1 MLVLVAS
8 AFPPQLRTANP
19 AENFSL
25 AGSFK
30 IFSVSEMK
38 AAVTTLAFCVAALLA
53 LGLVMLY
60 SASMMQPVK
69 NTNTEVGATMLQKQV
84 LWCVLGIIACAVVT
98 AIDYAL
104 LKKIAWPVFIFTL
117 FFAVLV
123 FVPHIG
129 MSLNGAHRWIRVPG
143 VGSLQP
149 SELVKIGL
157 IVIVAWYVDRNQ
169 RRMNTFV
176 RGLMMPGAII
186 GVALALIF
194 KEPDRGTT
202 ILLAGVTG
210 WMLLIAGVRL
220 LHLVPIGILAA
231 GALAFSISHDGM
243 RSGRIDAW
251 LHPEKHVGG
260 KADQGLQA
268 KLALGSGGLVGLGLG
283 DGRQKL
289 GFLPMIESDFIF
301 ANIGEE
307 LGLIGTAGVVLAFLL
322 ISVCGIYI
330 AFHARDPF
338 GTQLAIGITALICF
352 QAIIN
357 IAVVTSLFPN
367 KGIAL
372 PFISHGGSSLLAML
386 TGVGILFS
394 VARRATPGKISV
406 TDERRAHGRDN
417 DNPFAARA
425 KSK

>member
-1 MLVLVAS
+1 VRR
-8 AFPPQLRTANP
+8 FR
-19 AENFSL
+19 FSER
-25 AGSFK
+25 AGFFSR
-30 IFSVSEMK
+30 FSVSEMRT
-38 AAVTTLAFCVAALLA
+38 AITTLAFCVAALLA

-60 SASMMQPVK
+60 SASMAQPVK
-69 NTNTEVGATMLQKQV
+69 NTNTEVGATMLKMQV
-84 LWCVLGIIACAVVT
+84 VWCMLGIIACAIIT

-104 LKKIAWPVFIFTL
+104 LKKFAWPIFIGTL
-117 FFAVLV
+117 LLAVLV

-129 MSLNGAHRWIRVPG
+129 MSQIHGARRWIKVPG
-143 VGSLQP
+143 AGSLQP
-149 SELVKIGL
+149 SELVKVGI
-157 IVIVAWYVDRNQ
+157 IIIVAWYVERSQ
-169 RRMNTFV
+169 RKMNTFV
-176 RGLMMPGAII
+176 RGLVYPGIII
-186 GVALALIF
+186 GAALALIF
-194 KEPDRGTT
+194 IEPDRGTT

-210 WMLLIAGVRL
+210 WMLIIGGVRL
-220 LHLVPIGILAA
+220 WHLVPIGVLAA
-231 GALAFSISHDGM
+231 GGLAFSIAHDGM

-260 KADQGLQA
+260 KADQAINA
-268 KLALGSGGLVGLGLG
+268 KIALGSGGLTGIGLG

-289 GFLPMIESDFIF
+289 GFLSMIESDFIF

-307 LGLIGTAGVVLAFLL
+307 LGFAGTVSVVIAFLL
-322 ISVCGIYI
+322 IGVCGTYI
-330 AFHARDPF
+330 ALNARDPF
-338 GTQLAIGITALICF
+338 GAQLAIGVTALICF

-394 VARRATPGKISV
+394 VARRAEPGKNSV
-406 TDERRAHGRDN
+406 ADDNQKRDD
-417 DNPFAARA
+417 DNPFAARP